1 MALADDEQARV
12 QTVLADQQRALEEL
26 TAQLQ
31 GDLRDTA
38 IALQAMAPVKQ
49 R

>member
-1 MALADDEQARV
+1 M
-12 QTVLADQQRALEEL
+12 DQQKALEEL

-31 GDLRDTA
+31 DDLRDTA
-38 IALQAMAPVKQ
+38 VAMQAVAPMK